1 LFQWIKSTYWLKSD
15 ALRRKNGNRPLGV
28 QRFAAETGIRES
40 DWHGKLWAKWGDAM
54 REAGFEANTL
64 VEAYESDFLLEKYVE
79 LIREL
84 GRFPV
89 QAELQM
95 KARRDRTFPSHN
107 TFRRFG
113 GKSAL
118 IKRLKVYCDGH
129 PGYDDVMQMCTSVP
143 VDTSEQQE
151 SPKHG
156 DGVVLGY
163 VYLAK
168 SGRYLKIGQTNA
180 VGRRERELVI
190 QLPEKLSIVHKII
203 TDDPVG
209 IERYWHKRF
218 EAKRANEEWFAL
230 SSDDVAAFRRRKT
243 M

>member
-1 LFQWIKSTYWLKSD
+1 MDKQLIL
-15 ALRRKNGNRPLGV
+15 AEIRRTAKENGNRPLGV
-28 QRFAAETGIRES
+28 QRFAAETGIREA
-40 DWHGKLWAKWGDAM
+40 DWHGKLWARWGDAL

-64 VEAYESDFLLEKYVE
+64 VEAYESDFLLEKYIE
-79 LIREL
+79 LTREL

-89 QAELQM
+89 KAELQM
-95 KARRDRTFPSHN
+95 KARRDRSFPSHN

-113 GKSAL
+113 GKTAL
-118 IKRLKVYCDGH
+118 IRKVKLYCETH
-129 PGYDDVMQMCTSVP
+129 RGYDDVIKMCSSIP
-143 VDTSEQQE
+143 PDSSKHQE
-151 SPKHG
+151 PEKRAREI
-156 DGVVLGY
+156 VLGY

-168 SGRYLKIGQTNA
+168 SGRYFKIGQTNA

-203 TDDPVG
+203 TDDPLG

-218 EAKRANEEWFAL
+218 ESKRANGEWFAL

>member
-1 LFQWIKSTYWLKSD
+1 MDKEHILAEI
-15 ALRRKNGNRPLGV
+15 RRTAKGNGNRPLGV
-28 QRFAAETGIRES
+28 QRVTAETGIREA
-40 DWHGKLWAKWGDAM
+40 DWHGKLWARWGDAL

-79 LIREL
+79 LTKEL
-84 GRFPV
+84 GHFPV
-89 QAELQM
+89 KAELQM
-95 KARRDRTFPSHN
+95 RARRDRTFPSHN

-118 IKRLKVYCDGH
+118 INKLKLYCESR
-129 PGYDDVMQMCTSVP
+129 PGYDDVIQMCRSVP
-143 VDTSEQQE
+143 PDSSEDQE
-151 SPKHG
+151 PSRRG
-156 DGVVLGY
+156 REVTFGY

-168 SGRYLKIGQTNA
+168 SGRHFKIGQTNA

-190 QLPEKLSIVHKII
+190 QLPEKLSIVHKIV
-203 TDDPVG
+203 TDDLVG
-209 IERYWHKRF
+209 IERYWHRRF
-218 EAKRANEEWFAL
+218 ERKRANGEWFAL

>member
-1 LFQWIKSTYWLKSD
+1 
-15 ALRRKNGNRPLGV
+15 
-28 QRFAAETGIRES
+28 
-40 DWHGKLWAKWGDAM
+40 M